1 MAAMD
6 AEEMEMLKEAMD
18 SMRLENAKLHRALQ
32 SSEDPWSDRV
42 STLQKQ
48 LAGRMMT
55 DRNAIQQASGLAQ
68 IAAGR
73 QEKLRV
79 VLRISNRVTQEAAY
93 SQARLCLWAWGR
105 HALLQRHL
113 EAAKPSKKEASP
125 ASPGSPKGTKGTKEV
140 AAPSPAPS
148 QVTDSGLAL
157 IHEAHLERC
166 QLLAKWSAKRQSWLL
181 AEQSA
186 YRCLAAWRK
195 FCFAS
200 ARQRLAEWSAEQLER
215 QVNHGLL
222 VYCFFSFRRF
232 VKGTRRPGTAVKD
245 EEGATE
251 VHREELSLLTP
262 AALCRATFHE
272 SASRRLRLVTVWQA
286 WRSATVDLR
295 QERVAVALHSRFEQE
310 HDLIDE
316 RIIFC
321 RDAVVKEKLR
331 GHQAFL
337 LRWIF
342 DAFMR
347 STVMGRHK
355 ARSLRKE
362 QELQSMFDDAKRS
375 MVQLS
380 SAAVAIL
387 ERMRRDPK
395 PWTMKLIL
403 HLWVFSTELSKEQL
417 QTEGVQRHLK
427 DALAEVSLLHRRLAA
442 AGQPAR
448 EEPNPALEEFEAAGR
463 AALSIYGSAETPAV
477 KNRPASSSS
486 SAYVSTEGPR
496 VRVPKGNDF
505 ASTMAYLR
513 EARKNPGV
521 AVWDQHVAPSPVENA
536 GKSIGTNSALWAQ
549 LDELDGYMAGMS
561 GRFEGT

>member
-32 SSEDPWSDRV
+32 SSEDRV

-79 VLRISNRVTQEAAY
+79 VLWISNRVTQEAAY

-310 HDLIDE
+310 HDLMDE

-417 QTEGVQRHLK
+417 QTEGVQHHLK

>member
-32 SSEDPWSDRV
+32 SSEDRV

-251 VHREELSLLTP
+251 IHREELSLLTP

-310 HDLIDE
+310 HDLMDE

>member
-1 MAAMD
+1 
-6 AEEMEMLKEAMD
+6 
-18 SMRLENAKLHRALQ
+18 
-32 SSEDPWSDRV
+32 
-42 STLQKQ
+42 
-48 LAGRMMT
+48 
-55 DRNAIQQASGLAQ
+55 
-68 IAAGR
+68 
-73 QEKLRV
+73 
-79 VLRISNRVTQEAAY
+79 
-93 SQARLCLWAWGR
+93 
-105 HALLQRHL
+105 
-113 EAAKPSKKEASP
+113 
-125 ASPGSPKGTKGTKEV
+125 
-140 AAPSPAPS
+140 
-148 QVTDSGLAL
+148 
-157 IHEAHLERC
+157 
-166 QLLAKWSAKRQSWLL
+166 
-181 AEQSA
+181 
-186 YRCLAAWRK
+186 
-195 FCFAS
+195 
-200 ARQRLAEWSAEQLER
+200 
-215 QVNHGLL
+215 
-222 VYCFFSFRRF
+222 
-232 VKGTRRPGTAVKD
+232 VKD

-272 SASRRLRLVTVWQA
+272 SASRHLRLVTVWQA

-310 HDLIDE
+310 HDLMDE

-321 RDAVVKEKLR
+321 
-331 GHQAFL
+331 
-337 LRWIF
+337 
-342 DAFMR
+342 
-347 STVMGRHK
+347 RHK

>member
-18 SMRLENAKLHRALQ
+18 SMRLENARLNRALQ
-32 SSEDPWSDRV
+32 SSEDRV

-79 VLRISNRVTQEAAY
+79 VLWISNRVTQEAAY

-125 ASPGSPKGTKGTKEV
+125 ASPGSGTKGTKEV

-166 QLLAKWSAKRQSWLL
+166 ESLARWSAKRQSWLL

-195 FCFAS
+195 FCFAA

-310 HDLIDE
+310 HDLMDE

-387 ERMRRDPK
+387 ERMFSSSRRRDPK

-463 AALSIYGSAETPAV
+463 AALSIYGSAETTAV

>member
-32 SSEDPWSDRV
+32 SSEDRV

-79 VLRISNRVTQEAAY
+79 VLWISNRVTQEAAY

-125 ASPGSPKGTKGTKEV
+125 ASPASPKGTKGTKEV

-195 FCFAS
+195 FCFAA

-310 HDLIDE
+310 HDLMDE

-463 AALSIYGSAETPAV
+463 AALSIYGSAETTAV

>member
-32 SSEDPWSDRV
+32 SSEDRV

>member
-32 SSEDPWSDRV
+32 SSEDRV

-79 VLRISNRVTQEAAY
+79 VLWISNRVTQEAAY

-251 VHREELSLLTP
+251 IHREELSLLTP

-310 HDLIDE
+310 HDLMDE

>member
-32 SSEDPWSDRV
+32 SSEDRV

-79 VLRISNRVTQEAAY
+79 VLWISNRVTQEAAY

-251 VHREELSLLTP
+251 IHREELSLLTP

>member
-1 MAAMD
+1 MD

-18 SMRLENAKLHRALQ
+18 SMRLENAKLNRALQ
-32 SSEDPWSDRV
+32 SSEDRV

-79 VLRISNRVTQEAAY
+79 VLWVSNRVNQEAAY

-113 EAAKPSKKEASP
+113 EAAKPKKEAATP
-125 ASPGSPKGTKGTKEV
+125 AASPTAPTGLKEV

-157 IHEAHLERC
+157 MHEAHLERC
-166 QLLAKWSAKRQSWLL
+166 RLLAKWSAKRQSWLL
-181 AEQSA
+181 AEQGA

-195 FCFAS
+195 FCSAA

-232 VKGTRRPGTAVKD
+232 VKGTRRPGTAVKE
-245 EEGATE
+245 EEGSTE

-310 HDLIDE
+310 HDLMDE

-362 QELQSMFDDAKRS
+362 QELQSMFDDAKHS

-387 ERMRRDPK
+387 ERMRHDPK

-427 DALAEVSLLHRRLAA
+427 DALAEVSLLHRRLGA

-463 AALSIYGSAETPAV
+463 AALSIYGSSAEASAF
-477 KNRPASSSS
+477 NRPVASSSS
-486 SAYVSTEGPR
+486 SAYVSNGEGPR

-521 AVWDQHVAPSPVENA
+521 AVWDEHVAIPSSSVEHHA

>member
-32 SSEDPWSDRV
+32 SSEDRV

-79 VLRISNRVTQEAAY
+79 VLWISNRVTQEAAY

-310 HDLIDE
+310 HDLMDE

-463 AALSIYGSAETPAV
+463 AALSIYGSAETTAV

-561 GRFEGT
+561 GRFERL

>member
-32 SSEDPWSDRV
+32 SSEDRV

-79 VLRISNRVTQEAAY
+79 VLWISNRVTQEAAY

-125 ASPGSPKGTKGTKEV
+125 ASPASPKGTKGTKEV

-310 HDLIDE
+310 HDLMDE

-463 AALSIYGSAETPAV
+463 AALSIYGSAETTAV

>member
-32 SSEDPWSDRV
+32 SSEDRV

-79 VLRISNRVTQEAAY
+79 VLWISNRVTQEAAY

-310 HDLIDE
+310 HDLMDE

>member
-32 SSEDPWSDRV
+32 SSEDRV

-79 VLRISNRVTQEAAY
+79 VLWISNRVTQEAAY

-181 AEQSA
+181 AKQSA

-251 VHREELSLLTP
+251 IHREELSLLTP

-310 HDLIDE
+310 HDLMDE

>member
-32 SSEDPWSDRV
+32 SSEDRV

-251 VHREELSLLTP
+251 IHREELSLLTP

>member
-32 SSEDPWSDRV
+32 SSEDRV

-79 VLRISNRVTQEAAY
+79 VLWISNRVTQEAAY

-195 FCFAS
+195 FCFAA

-310 HDLIDE
+310 HDLMDE

>member
-32 SSEDPWSDRV
+32 SSEDRV

-79 VLRISNRVTQEAAY
+79 VLWISNRVTQEAAY

>member
-1 MAAMD
+1 M
-6 AEEMEMLKEAMD
+6 
-18 SMRLENAKLHRALQ
+18 
-32 SSEDPWSDRV
+32 SEIVR
-42 STLQKQ
+42 
-48 LAGRMMT
+48 GF
-55 DRNAIQQASGLAQ
+55 I
-68 IAAGR
+68 
-73 QEKLRV
+73 
-79 VLRISNRVTQEAAY
+79 RI
-93 SQARLCLWAWGR
+93 
-105 HALLQRHL
+105 
-113 EAAKPSKKEASP
+113 K
-125 ASPGSPKGTKGTKEV
+125 
-140 AAPSPAPS
+140 S
-148 QVTDSGLAL
+148 QVTDTGLAL

-166 QLLAKWSAKRQSWLL
+166 RSLAKWSAKRQSWLL
-181 AEQSA
+181 AEQGA

-195 FCFAS
+195 YTFAA

-245 EEGATE
+245 EEGAAPTE

-272 SASRRLRLVTVWQA
+272 SASRRLRLVTVWQG

-310 HDLIDE
+310 HDLMDE

-387 ERMRRDPK
+387 ERMRHDPK

-417 QTEGVQRHLK
+417 QTEGVQRRLK

-442 AGQPAR
+442 AGQPPR
-448 EEPNPALEEFEAAGR
+448 EESNPALEEFEAAGR
-463 AALSIYGSAETPAV
+463 AALSIYGSAETSAF
-477 KNRPASSSS
+477 NRPVASSSS

-521 AVWDQHVAPSPVENA
+521 AVWDERVATPSSSVEYHA